1 MPTNAQDTQP
11 REFRS
16 IDEFRE
22 TFFPKGDR
30 EDSPTGLTQV
40 NSTWPAGA
48 SLADAVLDELSKL
61 LPAK

>member
-1 MPTNAQDTQP
+1 MPTKSQNTEQH
-11 REFRS
+11 EFRS

-22 TFFPKGDR
+22 AFFPKGER
-30 EDSPTGLTQV
+30 EDSPVVPTQV

-48 SLADAVLDELSKL
+48 ALADAVLDELSKL